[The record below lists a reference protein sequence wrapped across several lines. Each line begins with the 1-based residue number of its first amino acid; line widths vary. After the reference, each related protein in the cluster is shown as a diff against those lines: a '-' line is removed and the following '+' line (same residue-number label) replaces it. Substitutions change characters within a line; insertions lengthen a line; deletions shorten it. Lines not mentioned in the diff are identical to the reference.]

1 MNRIYFQKIK
11 QSSPQIITTKN
22 KTMRKTKTKTK
33 QWLTALFA
41 AGSLWASAQTNFRCD
56 NTVAGPGNP
65 PPSTSSC
72 GNILDPMANYN
83 TVNDSINVNMVFFQP
98 NVGVGI
104 YNGITAATAQ
114 NILSQVNFLMANI
127 KAPHLIKS
135 PTPIVMTDS
144 KIRFRLK
151 SFSSITDSLAYIHAG
166 MGGPKNHLYSYI
178 DSNAINIFWAYDFAP
193 SNCGGGGYAW
203 QIPHYCISMGLCGS
217 QSPLSTIEGLTHEFG
232 HTLGLTHTDITTQ
245 NGVVSVNDV
254 VIEGTAVWGVLG
266 SCALT
271 PPTSSLPYSNNI
283 MGYNWQCRNYLSPQQ
298 IGYMKYLYRSG
309 SLTTRFVHNLPNYSC
324 NVNHA
329 YDINITSNQT
339 WNTPRVFDGD
349 VTVKTGVHLQINCEV
364 GMTSNS
370 KFIIEKGAKVT
381 LGAGG
386 KLLSYCNKLWNGIE
400 VQGDAAQSQYIDP
413 VTNMTTEQGLLDI
426 NGGIIQDAKVGVA
439 LYSTD
444 ASGNLIPTST
454 GGIVRATNA
463 FFYHNQISAQFH
475 PYDHVYRDP
484 LLYHNFSYFKNCLFS
499 IEKSYGIPQQW
510 GVYLIQK
517 YKGTTPPMYGIS
529 LNGVRDVEVAGCT
542 LNDFE
547 FKTSNLINCF
557 DASVKVQDYCTN
569 VSGSTCIGTL
579 INNKFDGGYY
589 GIYISNIS
597 GYYVSLIDNA
607 NFGYSTTAI
616 GTSYQNKGGIYINNA
631 SYSQISNNDFK
642 IASTNS
648 GTVFKYGI
656 YADNSTGYI
665 IEGNNFIG
673 NPVSVRKNSCG
684 IFINNSGPFANSVY
698 NNTFLDLDQGLWA
711 QNQNVD
717 VSTGVGLKMNCNDF
731 TTCKFNIGVQKSGKN
746 VAGQPNNTGVDATQ
760 GIADP
765 LVQTNNVRNTY
776 GVTPTTCGSENKFYV
791 NTSNTFFTN
800 HGSFLGAQFHPTP
813 QPACSNGTEL
823 VDIVGVPPS
832 GGKSTF
838 CPSTISSS
846 FSSRL
851 MQNKIEQLTSEI
863 KKQEDELKNM
873 ADDTQSTKTASS
885 GGKNVNGT
893 MSTYQLAQAK
903 LNLNKTEL
911 GLMINEK
918 IRRLLND
925 SLSNATD
932 SILDIVDRFNLPNKQ
947 VLKSAIYLAAK
958 KYTSASAVINQ
969 NKNKLGL
976 KDYCDLQKTALD
988 FYTTT
993 PNQRKNFVLQNKVQL
1008 QNWANSFD
1016 MFLEGVA
1023 KGLLAYAGKPVDEE
1037 MLYPVDE
1044 NNMRLTQADFESY
1057 ENNNTLKV
1065 YPNPANT
1072 SITVE
1077 LENNNASQI
1086 ELRDVTGK
1094 LLLSQKA
1101 DLKNQIDLS
1110 DFENGIYFINLVEG
1124 KSTTHSSKIVLIK

>member
-1 MNRIYFQKIK
+1 
-11 QSSPQIITTKN
+11 
-22 KTMRKTKTKTK
+22 MRKTKTK

-65 PPSTSSC
+65 PPPISC
-72 GNILDPMANYN
+72 GNLLDLFANSN
-83 TVNDSINVNMVFFQP
+83 TVNDSLNVNMIFFQP
-98 NVGVGI
+98 NVGTGI
-104 YNGITAATAQ
+104 YNGFTAATAQ
-114 NILSQVNFLMANI
+114 NILSQVNNLMANI
-127 KAPHLIKS
+127 KAPHLIMS
-135 PTPIVMTDS
+135 PAPVVMTDS

-151 SFSSITDSLAYIHAG
+151 SFSSITDSLAYIHSG
-166 MGGPKNHLYSYI
+166 ISGPKNHLYSYI
-178 DSNAINIFWAYDFAP
+178 DSNAINIFWARDFTP
-193 SNCGGGGYAW
+193 INCYGGGYAW
-203 QIPHYCISMGLCGS
+203 NIPSYCISMGLCVS
-217 QSPLSTIEGLTHEFG
+217 QSPLSQIEGLTHELG
-232 HTLGLTHTDITTQ
+232 HALGLFHSNNFTTD
-245 NGVVSVNDV
+245 GVLSVQDIV
-254 VIEGTAVWGVLG
+254 QESGSVWGVLG
-266 SCALT
+266 PCALT

-298 IGYMKYLYRSG
+298 IGYMKYMYRSG
-309 SLTTRFVHNLPNYSC
+309 SLTSRFLHNLPNYSC
-324 NVNHA
+324 NVNHT
-329 YDINITSNQT
+329 YDVNITSNQSWT
-339 WNTPRVFDGD
+339 TPRVFEGD

-364 GMTSNS
+364 AMTSNS
-370 KFIIEKGAKVT
+370 KFIIEKGAKIT
-381 LGAGG
+381 LGALGRI
-386 KLLSYCNKLWNGIE
+386 LSYCTKLWNGIE
-400 VQGDAAQSQYIDP
+400 VQGDITQSQYIDP
-413 VTNMTTEQGLLDI
+413 ATNLAPGQGLLDI
-426 NGGIIQDAKVGVA
+426 NGGIVQDAKVGVA

-463 FFYHNQISAQFH
+463 SFYHNQIAVQFH
-475 PYDHVYRDP
+475 PYDFNYRDP
-484 LLYHNFSYFKNCLFS
+484 LLYHNFSYFKNCLFTT
-499 IEKSYGIPQQW
+499 EKSYTDVNG
-510 GVYLIQK
+510 YFNK
-517 YKGTTPPMYGIS
+517 RYKGITPPIYGIS
-529 LNGVRDVEVAGCT
+529 LNGVRDVVVAGCT

-557 DASVKVQDYCTN
+557 DASVKVQDYCTSA
-569 VSGSTCIGTL
+569 SGSTCIGTL

-597 GYYVSLIDNA
+597 GYYISLIDNA
-607 NFGYSTTAI
+607 NFGYSSAPQGTAF
-616 GTSYQNKGGIYINNA
+616 QNKGCIYLNNA

-642 IASTNS
+642 IGSQNT
-648 GTVFKYGI
+648 GTVIRYGI

-673 NPVSVRKNSCG
+673 YPILVRKNSG
-684 IFINNSGPFANSVY
+684 GVFINNGGPFANSVY
-698 NNTFLDLDQGLWA
+698 NNTFLDLEQGLWA

-765 LVQTNNVRNTY
+765 FVQTNNVRNTY
-776 GVTPTTCGSENKFYV
+776 GVTPTSCGSENKFYV

-800 HGSFLGAQFHPTP
+800 HGSFVGSQFHPTP
-813 QPACSNGTEL
+813 QPACSDGVEL
-823 VDIVGVPPS
+823 IDVVGVPPS
-832 GGKSTF
+832 GGKSTY

-846 FSSRL
+846 FTNRL

-885 GGKNVNGT
+885 GGKNVNGA

-1044 NNMRLTQADFESY
+1044 NNMRLMQADFESY